1 MASKKILIQVDVTT
15 KSAEV
20 QINKVVDN
28 MKKLEDTTVKV
39 NKATKKNSAS
49 AGLHNAIL
57 MESGRLASDLNYG
70 FTAIA
75 NNLGQL
81 FSLFQASADS
91 ADGLGKALQKLISIQ
106 ALFLIGGQLVIQN
119 LDKIIAFFKDVVFG
133 IKDFDKIFN
142 KASQTVTDVNAN
154 FELYI
159 ATLEDTTKSEE
170 EKAIAVK
177 NAGSD
182 LRKITRAIAVKKLNE
197 EYPDYI
203 KSLNEADVSLKDVE
217 NKTKAARKQND
228 LYRDSIMQL
237 AIARAAEN
245 ELEKISAEILQAE
258 IDLKNEQIELGFRSQ
273 EEVDA
278 RIKQLDILIAAEEE
292 EEKQLKKNVKQY
304 TGLGSAGANLSQ
316 SMNSTLAKLKEEKA
330 SLEGTE
336 KAYLGLGESTQER
349 IERLKEERELYIQFI
364 DLRKT
369 KVEQDKEDA
378 DNDKE
383 YVETKIGNV
392 DKEIKALKDLGRIR
406 SKFFKKNQDQDVKDK
421 ETAAEKVELQRIQA
435 LAEVDAIQG
444 NEIAK
449 RLARAEINAFYDKK
463 DIEAHKETE
472 EAKKKIDD
480 LAKEAKLESLKDIG
494 EGLMAASEIA
504 GKSTGLGKGL
514 AIAATT
520 VSTYGAAQKAYDSQ
534 LVVGDPTSIVRAQI
548 AAASAV
554 VQGLAKVK
562 AIMAVK
568 TPAMKGGDSVS
579 GVGAMNVEAPDFNVV
594 GQSATSQLVGAVQ
607 NQFGGA
613 LRAYVVSSDISS
625 AQELDRKIN
634 TTAVIG

>member
-20 QINKVVDN
+20 HINKVVESMN
-28 MKKLEDTTVKV
+28 KLDGATAKV

-91 ADGLGKALQKLISIQ
+91 AEGLGAAFQKLLSIQ

-119 LDKIIAFFKDVVFG
+119 LDKITAFFKDVVFG

-142 KASQTVTDVNAN
+142 KASQTVTEVNGN

-159 ATLEDTTKSEE
+159 ATLEDATKSEE
-170 EKAIAVK
+170 EKAVAVK
-177 NAGSD
+177 
-182 LRKITRAIAVKKLNE
+182 RLNE

-203 KSLNEADVSLKDVE
+203 DSLNEADITLKDVE
-217 NKTKAARKQND
+217 NKTKAATKQND

-258 IDLKNEQIELGFRSQ
+258 IDLKNEQIELGYRTQ

-278 RIKQLDILIAAEEE
+278 RIKQLDLLIKAEEE
-292 EEKQLKKNVKQY
+292 QEKQLKKNVKQY
-304 TGLGSAGANLSQ
+304 TGLGTAGTNLSN
-316 SMNSTLAKLKEEKA
+316 SINSTLAKLKEEKA
-330 SLEGTE
+330 SLEGTQR
-336 KAYLGLGESTQER
+336 AYLGLGESTQQR
-349 IERLKEERELYIQFI
+349 IERLKEERKLYVEFI

-369 KVEQDKEDA
+369 KVEQDKKDA

-383 YVETKIGNV
+383 YIKTKIGNV
-392 DKEIKALKDLGRIR
+392 DKEVQAIKELGRIR
-406 SKFFKKNQDQDVKDK
+406 SRFFKKNQEQDVKDK
-421 ETAAEKVELQRIQA
+421 ETETEKVELQRTQA
-435 LAEVDAIQG
+435 LAEVEAIQG

-449 RLARAEINAFYDKK
+449 RQARLEINAFYDKK
-463 DIEAHKETE
+463 DIEAAEKTE
-472 EAKKKIDD
+472 KAKTKIAELERD
-480 LAKEAKLESLKDIG
+480 AKLAFLDDV
-494 EGLMAASEIA
+494 
-504 GKSTGLGKGL
+504 GKGL
-514 AIAATT
+514 IAAGKIAGQSTGAGKALAIAGTL
-520 VSTYGAAQKAYDSQ
+520 VSTYSAAQKAYESQMIPSIDS
-534 LVVGDPTSIVRAQI
+534 PIRAAI
-548 AAASAV
+548 AAASAIA
-554 VQGLAKVK
+554 QGLANVK
-562 AIMAVK
+562 AIQSVK
-568 TPAMKGGDSVS
+568 VAGMTSDSVS
-579 GVGAMNVEAPDFNVV
+579 GGGATTVEAPDFNVV
-594 GQSATSQLVGAVQ
+594 GAGGVSQLATTLAGVTGQPLKA
-607 NQFGGA
+607 F
-613 LRAYVVSSDISS
+613 VVSKEISS
-625 AQELDRKIN
+625 AQELERNI
-634 TTAVIG
+634 TSTASIG

>member
-20 QINKVVDN
+20 HINKVVESMN
-28 MKKLEDTTVKV
+28 KLDGATAKV

-91 ADGLGKALQKLISIQ
+91 ADGLGAAFKKLLSVQ

-119 LDKIIAFFKDVVFG
+119 LDKITAFFKDVVFG
-133 IKDFDKIFN
+133 VKDFDKIFN
-142 KASQTVTDVNAN
+142 KASQTVTEVNGN

-159 ATLEDTTKSEE
+159 ATLEDATKSEE
-170 EKAIAVK
+170 EKAVAVK
-177 NAGSD
+177 
-182 LRKITRAIAVKKLNE
+182 RLNE

-203 KSLNEADVSLKDVE
+203 DSLNEADVTLKDVE
-217 NKTKAARKQND
+217 NKTKAAAKQNN

-258 IDLKNEQIELGFRSQ
+258 IDLKNEQIELGFRTQ

-278 RIKQLDILIAAEEE
+278 RIKQLDLLIKAEED

-304 TGLGSAGANLSQ
+304 TGLGTAGADLTK
-316 SMNSTLAKLKEEKA
+316 SMNSTLASLKEEKA

-349 IERLKEERELYIQFI
+349 IDRLKEERELYIEFI

-369 KVEQDKEDA
+369 KVEQDKKDA

-383 YVETKIGNV
+383 YIKTKIGNV
-392 DKEIKALKDLGRIR
+392 DKEVQSIKELGRIR
-406 SKFFKKNQDQDVKDK
+406 SRFFKKNQDQDVKDK
-421 ETAAEKVELQRIQA
+421 ETETEKVELQRIQA
-435 LAEVDAIQG
+435 LAEVEAIQG

-449 RLARAEINAFYDKK
+449 RQARLEINAFYDKK
-463 DIEAHKETE
+463 DIEATE
-472 EAKKKIDD
+472 KTTIAKNKIAELERD
-480 LAKEAKLESLKDIG
+480 AKLAFLDDVGK
-494 EGLMAASEIA
+494 GLMAAGKIA
-504 GKSTGLGKGL
+504 GQSTGAGKAL
-514 AIAATT
+514 AIAGTL
-520 VSTYGAAQKAYDSQ
+520 VSTYSAAQKAYESQMVPSIDS
-534 LVVGDPTSIVRAQI
+534 PVRAAI
-548 AAASAV
+548 AAASAIA
-554 VQGLAKVK
+554 QGLANVK
-562 AIMAVK
+562 AIQSIKVAGM
-568 TPAMKGGDSVS
+568 TSDSVS
-579 GVGAMNVEAPDFNVV
+579 GGGATTVQAPDFNVV
-594 GQSATSQLVGAVQ
+594 GAGGVSQLATTLAGVTGQPLKA
-607 NQFGGA
+607 F
-613 LRAYVVSSDISS
+613 VVSKEISS
-625 AQELDRKIN
+625 AQELERNIT
-634 TTAVIG
+634 TTASIG

>member
-57 MESGRLASDLNYG
+57 MQSGRLASDLNYG

-170 EKAIAVK
+170 EK
-177 NAGSD
+177 
-182 LRKITRAIAVKKLNE
+182 AIAVKKLNE

>member
-20 QINKVVDN
+20 QINKVVDS
-28 MKKLEDTTVKV
+28 MKKLNDTTVKV
-39 NKATKKNSAS
+39 NKSTQKNSAS

-91 ADGLGKALQKLISIQ
+91 ADGLGAAFKKLLSVQ

-119 LDKIIAFFKDVVFG
+119 LDKITAFFKDVVFG

-142 KASQTVTDVNAN
+142 KASQTVTEVNGN

-159 ATLEDTTKSEE
+159 ATLQDTTKSEE

-177 NAGSD
+177 
-182 LRKITRAIAVKKLNE
+182 RLNE

-203 KSLNEADVSLKDVE
+203 DSLNEADVTLKDVE
-217 NKTKAARKQND
+217 NKTKAATKQND

-278 RIKQLDILIAAEEE
+278 RIEQLDLLIKAEEDE
-292 EEKQLKKNVKQY
+292 EEQLKKNVKQY
-304 TGLGSAGANLSQ
+304 TGLGSSGAKLSQ

-349 IERLKEERELYIQFI
+349 IERLKEERELYIEFI

-369 KVEQDKEDA
+369 KVEQDKKDA

-383 YVETKIGNV
+383 YIKTKIGNV
-392 DKEIKALKDLGRIR
+392 DKEVQAIKELGRIR
-406 SKFFKKNQDQDVKDK
+406 SRFFKKNQDQDVKDK
-421 ETAAEKVELQRIQA
+421 ETETEKVELQRIQA

-449 RLARAEINAFYDKK
+449 RQARLEINAFYDKK
-463 DIEAHKETE
+463 DIEATE
-472 EAKKKIDD
+472 KTTKAKNKIAELERD
-480 LAKEAKLESLKDIG
+480 AKLAFLDDV
-494 EGLMAASEIA
+494 
-504 GKSTGLGKGL
+504 GKGL
-514 AIAATT
+514 IAAGKIAGQATGAGKALAIAGTL
-520 VSTYGAAQKAYDSQ
+520 VSTYSAAQKAYESQMTATPDS
-534 LVVGDPTSIVRAQI
+534 PIRAAI
-548 AAASAV
+548 AAASAIA
-554 VQGLAKVK
+554 QGLANVK
-562 AIMAVK
+562 AITSVK
-568 TPAMKGGDSVS
+568 TPAMKGGNSVS
-579 GVGAMNVEAPDFNVV
+579 GGGSMSVEAPDFNVV

-607 NQFGGA
+607 GQFGGA

-634 TTAVIG
+634 TTSVIG

>member
-20 QINKVVDN
+20 QVNNLVASMNKLDGA
-28 MKKLEDTTVKV
+28 TAKV

-91 ADGLGKALQKLISIQ
+91 ADGLGAAFKKLLSVQ

-119 LDKIIAFFKDVVFG
+119 LDKITAFFKDVVFG
-133 IKDFDKIFN
+133 VKDFDKIFN
-142 KASQTVTDVNAN
+142 KASQTVTEVNGN

-159 ATLEDTTKSEE
+159 ATLEDATKSEE
-170 EKAIAVK
+170 EKAVAVK
-177 NAGSD
+177 
-182 LRKITRAIAVKKLNE
+182 RLNE

-203 KSLNEADVSLKDVE
+203 DSLNEADVTLKDVE
-217 NKTKAARKQND
+217 NKTKAATKQND

-258 IDLKNEQIELGFRSQ
+258 IDLKNEQIELGFRTQ

-278 RIKQLDILIAAEEE
+278 RIKQLDLLIKAEED

-304 TGLGSAGANLSQ
+304 TGLGSSGAKLSQ
-316 SMNSTLAKLKEEKA
+316 SMTSTLAKLKEEKA

-349 IERLKEERELYIQFI
+349 IERLKEERELYIEFI

-369 KVEQDKEDA
+369 KVEQDKKDA

-383 YVETKIGNV
+383 YIKTKIGNV
-392 DKEIKALKDLGRIR
+392 DKEVQAIKELGRIR
-406 SKFFKKNQDQDVKDK
+406 SRFFKKNQDQDVKDK
-421 ETAAEKVELQRIQA
+421 ETETEKVELQRIQA

-449 RLARAEINAFYDKK
+449 RQARLEINAFYDKK
-463 DIEAHKETE
+463 DIEATE
-472 EAKKKIDD
+472 KTTEAKNKIAELERD
-480 LAKEAKLESLKDIG
+480 AKLAFLDDV
-494 EGLMAASEIA
+494 
-504 GKSTGLGKGL
+504 GKGL
-514 AIAATT
+514 IAAGKIAGQATGAGKALAIAGTL
-520 VSTYGAAQKAYDSQ
+520 VSTYSAAQKAYESQMTATPDS
-534 LVVGDPTSIVRAQI
+534 PIRAAI
-548 AAASAV
+548 AAASAIA
-554 VQGLAKVK
+554 QGLANVK
-562 AIMAVK
+562 AITSVK
-568 TPAMKGGDSVS
+568 TPAMKGGNSVS
-579 GVGAMNVEAPDFNVV
+579 GGGSMSVEAPDFNVV

-607 NQFGGA
+607 GQFGGA
-613 LRAYVVSSDISS
+613 LKAYVVSSEISS

-634 TTAVIG
+634 TTSVIG

>member
-170 EKAIAVK
+170 EK
-177 NAGSD
+177 
-182 LRKITRAIAVKKLNE
+182 AIAVKKLNE

>member
-20 QINKVVDN
+20 QINKVVDS
-28 MKKLEDTTVKV
+28 MKKLNDTTVKV
-39 NKATKKNSAS
+39 NKSTQKNSAS

-91 ADGLGKALQKLISIQ
+91 ADGLGAAFKKLLSVQ

-119 LDKIIAFFKDVVFG
+119 LDKITAFFKDVVFG
-133 IKDFDKIFN
+133 VKDFDKIFN
-142 KASQTVTDVNAN
+142 KASETVTEVNGN

-159 ATLEDTTKSEE
+159 ATLQDATKSEE

-177 NAGSD
+177 
-182 LRKITRAIAVKKLNE
+182 RLNE

-203 KSLNEADVSLKDVE
+203 DSLNEADVTLKDVE
-217 NKTKAARKQND
+217 NKTKAATKQND

-258 IDLKNEQIELGFRSQ
+258 IDLKNDQLELGFKTESQ
-273 EEVDA
+273 VKE
-278 RIKQLDILIAAEEE
+278 RIKLLDELIAIEKEN
-292 EEKQLKKNVKQY
+292 EKQIKNNQHENDLMTNIY
-304 TGLGSAGANLSQ
+304 SDQTRTMTSNLSA
-316 SMNSTLAKLKEEKA
+316 LEDEKA
-330 SLEGTE
+330 ALEGTV
-336 KAYLGLGESTQER
+336 KAYGGLGESITER
-349 IERLKEERELYIQFI
+349 IDRLKEERELYIEFI

-369 KVEQDKEDA
+369 KVEQDKKDA

-383 YVETKIGNV
+383 YIKTKIGNV
-392 DKEIKALKDLGRIR
+392 DKEVQAIKELGRIR
-406 SKFFKKNQDQDVKDK
+406 SRFFKKNQDQDVKDK
-421 ETAAEKVELQRIQA
+421 ETETEKVELQRIQA

-449 RLARAEINAFYDKK
+449 RQARLEINAFYDKK
-463 DIEAHKETE
+463 DIEAAEKTE
-472 EAKKKIDD
+472 KAKTKIAELERD
-480 LAKEAKLESLKDIG
+480 AKLAFLDDV
-494 EGLMAASEIA
+494 
-504 GKSTGLGKGL
+504 GKGL
-514 AIAATT
+514 IAAGKIAGQATGAGKALAIAGTL
-520 VSTYGAAQKAYDSQ
+520 VSTYSAAQKAYESQ
-534 LVVGDPTSIVRAQI
+534 MTATPDAPIRAAI
-548 AAASAV
+548 AAASAIA
-554 VQGLAKVK
+554 QGLANVK
-562 AIMAVK
+562 AITSVK
-568 TPAMKGGDSVS
+568 TPAMKGGNSVS
-579 GVGAMNVEAPDFNVV
+579 GGGSMSVEAPDFNVV

-607 NQFGGA
+607 GQFGGA

-634 TTAVIG
+634 TTSVIG

>member
-20 QINKVVDN
+20 QINKVVDS
-28 MKKLEDTTVKV
+28 MKKLNDTTVKV
-39 NKATKKNSAS
+39 NKSTQKNSAS

-91 ADGLGKALQKLISIQ
+91 ADGLGAAFKKLLSVQ

-119 LDKIIAFFKDVVFG
+119 LDKITAFFKDVVFG
-133 IKDFDKIFN
+133 VKDFDKIFN
-142 KASQTVTDVNAN
+142 KASETVTEVNGN

-159 ATLEDTTKSEE
+159 ATLQDATKSEE

-177 NAGSD
+177 
-182 LRKITRAIAVKKLNE
+182 RLNE

-203 KSLNEADVSLKDVE
+203 DSLNKADVTLKDVE
-217 NKTKAARKQND
+217 NKTKAATKQND

-258 IDLKNEQIELGFRSQ
+258 IDLKNDQLELGFKTESQ
-273 EEVDA
+273 VKE
-278 RIKQLDILIAAEEE
+278 RIKLLDELIAIEKEN
-292 EEKQLKKNVKQY
+292 EKQIKNNQHENDLMTNIY
-304 TGLGSAGANLSQ
+304 SDQTRTMTSNLSA
-316 SMNSTLAKLKEEKA
+316 LEDEKA
-330 SLEGTE
+330 ALEGTV
-336 KAYLGLGESTQER
+336 KAYGGLGESITER
-349 IERLKEERELYIQFI
+349 IDRLKEERELYIEFI

-369 KVEQDKEDA
+369 KVEQDKKDA

-383 YVETKIGNV
+383 YIKTKIGNV
-392 DKEIKALKDLGRIR
+392 DKEVQAIKELGRIR
-406 SKFFKKNQDQDVKDK
+406 SRFFKKNQDQDVKDK
-421 ETAAEKVELQRIQA
+421 ETETEKVELQRIQA

-449 RLARAEINAFYDKK
+449 RQARLEINAFYDKK
-463 DIEAHKETE
+463 DIEAAEKTE
-472 EAKKKIDD
+472 KAKTKIAELERD
-480 LAKEAKLESLKDIG
+480 AKLAFLDDV
-494 EGLMAASEIA
+494 
-504 GKSTGLGKGL
+504 GKGL
-514 AIAATT
+514 IAAGKIAGQATGAGKALAIAGTL
-520 VSTYGAAQKAYDSQ
+520 VSTYSAAQKAYESQ
-534 LVVGDPTSIVRAQI
+534 MTATPDAPIRAAI
-548 AAASAV
+548 AAASAIA
-554 VQGLAKVK
+554 QGLANVK
-562 AIMAVK
+562 AIMSVK
-568 TPAMKGGDSVS
+568 TPAMKGGNSVS
-579 GVGAMNVEAPDFNVV
+579 GGGSMSVEAPDFNVV

-607 NQFGGA
+607 GQFGGA

-634 TTAVIG
+634 TTSVIG

>member
-20 QINKVVDN
+20 QINKVVDS
-28 MKKLEDTTVKV
+28 MKKLDDTTVKV
-39 NKATKKNSAS
+39 NKSTQKNSAS

-91 ADGLGKALQKLISIQ
+91 ADGLGAAFKKLLSVQ

-119 LDKIIAFFKDVVFG
+119 LDKITAFFKDVVFG
-133 IKDFDKIFN
+133 VKDFDKIFN
-142 KASQTVTDVNAN
+142 KASQTVTEVNGN

-159 ATLEDTTKSEE
+159 ATLEDATKSEE
-170 EKAIAVK
+170 EKAVAVK
-177 NAGSD
+177 
-182 LRKITRAIAVKKLNE
+182 RLNE

-203 KSLNEADVSLKDVE
+203 DSLNEADVTIKDVE
-217 NKTKAARKQND
+217 NKTKAATKQND

-258 IDLKNEQIELGFRSQ
+258 IDLKNEQIELGFRTQ

-278 RIKQLDILIAAEEE
+278 RIKQLDLLIKAEED

-304 TGLGSAGANLSQ
+304 TGLGSSGAKLSQ
-316 SMNSTLAKLKEEKA
+316 SMTSTLAKLKEEKA

-349 IERLKEERELYIQFI
+349 IERLKEERELYIEFI

-369 KVEQDKEDA
+369 KVEQDKKDA

-383 YVETKIGNV
+383 YIKTKIGNV
-392 DKEIKALKDLGRIR
+392 DKEVQAIKELGRIR
-406 SKFFKKNQDQDVKDK
+406 SRFFKKNQDQDVKDK
-421 ETAAEKVELQRIQA
+421 ETETEKVELQRIQA

-449 RLARAEINAFYDKK
+449 RQARLEINAFYDKK
-463 DIEAHKETE
+463 DIEATE
-472 EAKKKIDD
+472 KTTEAKNKIAELERD
-480 LAKEAKLESLKDIG
+480 AKLAFLDDV
-494 EGLMAASEIA
+494 
-504 GKSTGLGKGL
+504 GKGL
-514 AIAATT
+514 IAAGKIAGQATGAGKALAIAGTL
-520 VSTYGAAQKAYDSQ
+520 VSTYSAAQKAYESQMTATPDS
-534 LVVGDPTSIVRAQI
+534 PIRAAI
-548 AAASAV
+548 AAASAIA
-554 VQGLAKVK
+554 QGLANVK
-562 AIMAVK
+562 AITSVK
-568 TPAMKGGDSVS
+568 TPAMKGGNSVS
-579 GVGAMNVEAPDFNVV
+579 GGGSMSVEAPDFNVV

-607 NQFGGA
+607 GQFGGA
-613 LRAYVVSSDISS
+613 LKAYVVSSEISS

-634 TTAVIG
+634 TTSVIG

>member
-177 NAGSD
+177 
-182 LRKITRAIAVKKLNE
+182 KLNE

-245 ELEKISAEILQAE
+245 ELEKISSEILQAE

-278 RIKQLDILIAAEEE
+278 RIKQLEILIAAEEKE
-292 EEKQLKKNVKQY
+292 EEQLKKNVKQY

-568 TPAMKGGDSVS
+568 TPAMKGGNSVS

-607 NQFGGA
+607 SQFGGA